1 MSQRQ
6 DWVMTAANPT
16 LPWTPIPATAILP
29 MLLWMVFPR
38 GWTFMLA
45 LLVIVFFVALRVAGR
60 NAVWLVRRLRSQARG
75 RQMLARPI
83 WYRRRMNTWRPATD
97 LI

>member
-6 DWVMTAANPT
+6 DWVLTASSPT
-16 LPWTPIPATAILP
+16 LPGTPIPATAVLP

-38 GWTFMLA
+38 WWTFTLV
-45 LLVIVFFVALRVAGR
+45 LIVIVFFIVLRISGR
-60 NAVWLVRRLRSQARG
+60 NSVWLVRRLRSQARG
-75 RQMLARPI
+75 RHVLARPI
-83 WYRRRMNTWRPATD
+83 WYRRRTTTWRSPAD